1 MCDICWQLREMT
13 YVHGELVYWCIDNVL
28 IEMLVL
34 CFLCVVIWKAIPV
47 PSESMSSELDRHTE
61 GVGYQL

>member
-1 MCDICWQLREMT
+1 MVSLCIGVR
-13 YVHGELVYWCIDNVL
+13 IDNVL